1 MCLCVNFYVI
11 NSVTTDLCYWAAISH
26 AVKDL
31 TNQKTSL
38 TCLVLGAGLGRLVTY
53 CLDAANQCGIDMV
66 TVHVVDANPAAV
78 EFLKKSFENN
88 SDHVIIHDPV
98 TIYPLMGVTQLPV
111 QLQEIHK
118 SCDLVV
124 SELLGCLGDDEFL
137 PELTHAICR
146 LFLTNDGVVVPDHWT
161 IYCAPIQ
168 SHDTCDYLTM
178 MSSLSSHDPQ
188 LQAVYTMSLP
198 EDCVFLTEL
207 LPIHSNDRHCAA
219 LTEYKSTV
227 KSSVT
232 PYMARHH
239 SHRSPNKQPVD
250 QVSACKRRKPDNN
263 QTCIIHGLIGYFV
276 ASLYK
281 HMVSIDTRYTSHQR
295 NAFHWE
301 SFYMPLRTPLVVTV
315 GDQLEFEVSRQCRE
329 ALNEEGDKKQ
339 LQLNYCWSVST
350 NGKSSDN
357 HGNTIVMLQ

>member
-1 MCLCVNFYVI
+1 M
-11 NSVTTDLCYWAAISH
+11 
-26 AVKDL
+26 
-31 TNQKTSL
+31 SL

-88 SDHVIIHDPV
+88 RDHVIIHNPV
-98 TIYPLMGVTQLPV
+98 AIYPLMGMAQLPV
-111 QLQEIHK
+111 KLQEIHG

-137 PELTHAICR
+137 PELTHAICH
-146 LFLTNDGVVVPDHWT
+146 LFLTNDGVVIPDHWT

-168 SHDTCDYLTM
+168 SHDTHDYITM
-178 MSSLSSHDPQ
+178 MSSSHDPQ
-188 LQAVYTMSLP
+188 LHATYTMSLP
-198 EDCVFLTEL
+198 EDCMFLAEL
-207 LPIHSNDRHCAA
+207 LPIHTNDRYCAA
-219 LTEYKSTV
+219 LTEYKSAV
-227 KSSVT
+227 KSNVT

-239 SHRSPNKQPVD
+239 HHSLNKQPAD
-250 QVSACKRRKPDNN
+250 QVSACKRRKPDDH
-263 QTCIIHGLIGYFV
+263 QTCVIHGLIGYFV

-281 HMVSIDTRYTSHQR
+281 HMVSLDTRHTSHQR

-301 SFYMPLRTPLVVTV
+301 SFYMPLRMPLVVSV
-315 GDQLEFEVSRQCRE
+315 GDQLEYEVSRQCRE

-339 LQLNYCWSVST
+339 LQLNYYWSVSS

-357 HGNTIVMLQ
+357 HGNIIVLSN

>member
-1 MCLCVNFYVI
+1 M
-11 NSVTTDLCYWAAISH
+11 
-26 AVKDL
+26 KDL

-53 CLDAANQCGIDMV
+53 CLDAAKQCSIDMI

-78 EFLKKSFENN
+78 KFLKKSFENN

-98 TIYPLMGVTQLPV
+98 TIYPLMDKAQLPV
-111 QLQEIHK
+111 QLQAIHR

-146 LFLTNDGVVVPDHWT
+146 LFLTNDGVVIPDHWT

-168 SHDTCDYLTM
+168 SHNICDYFTM
-178 MSSLSSHDPQ
+178 TSSSASHDPQ
-188 LQAVYTMSLP
+188 LHAMYTMSLP

-207 LPIHSNDRHCAA
+207 LSIHSNDVHCAA

-232 PYMARHH
+232 PYMVRRYHF
-239 SHRSPNKQPVD
+239 PNKQSVD
-250 QVSACKRRKPDNN
+250 QVSPCKRRRPDDH
-263 QTCIIHGLIGYFV
+263 QTCVIHGLIGYFV

-281 HMVSIDTRYTSHQR
+281 HMVSLDTRHTSHQR

-301 SFYMPLRTPLVVTV
+301 SFYMPLRVPLVVTV
-315 GDQLEFEVSRQCRE
+315 GDQLEFEVSRRCWE
-329 ALNEEGDKKQ
+329 ALNEVEDKKE
-339 LQLNYCWSVST
+339 LRLNYYWSVSA

-357 HGNTIVMLQ
+357 HGNVIVLSQ